1 MSSVGETLALGF
13 SDSPFPEPPSFD
25 SPDVQDLVKCIGP
38 RPFARLVI
46 NKGLLHSD
54 PLVKHGTLRLVLEEL
69 KLLDTLIGTIND
81 ICTSKGQLMY
91 KWASLKQEIQNAVRI
106 LLPDPQVL
114 LSLVSSFNK
123 SYKNLKRPA
132 EKEPSEPNSKGKKLK
147 ASIANDDIDILV
159 GGVSSSPLSALE
171 REDEGVTGKCEVNE
185 LMSDADLI
193 NPVPKIWRLDR
204 CSSSEIAVEDA
215 ETIFYSKLLEVLKIY
230 HVRFGPL
237 NTFSQLL
244 IHCSNLLSL
253 KSLGS
258 IQFFFP
264 LVAYECG

>member
-1 MSSVGETLALGF
+1 MSSVGETLAFGF
-13 SDSPFPEPPSFD
+13 SDFLEPPSFD
-25 SPDVQDLVKCIGP
+25 SPDVQDIVKCIGP
-38 RPFARLVI
+38 RPFTRLVI

-81 ICTSKGQLMY
+81 LCTSKGQMMY
-91 KWASLKQEIQNAVRI
+91 TWVSLKQDIQNAVRI

-132 EKEPSEPNSKGKKLK
+132 DREPLEPNAKGKKLK
-147 ASIANDDIDILV
+147 GNVTNDDIDILV
-159 GGVSSSPLSALE
+159 GGVSSSPLSALG

-185 LMSDADLI
+185 LISDADLV
-193 NPVPKIWRLDR
+193 NPVPKIWRLAL
-204 CSSSEIAVEDA
+204 CSSSDIAVEDA

-230 HVRFGPL
+230 HVRFGLL
-237 NTFSQLL
+237 NT
-244 IHCSNLLSL
+244 SL
-253 KSLGS
+253 
-258 IQFFFP
+258 
-264 LVAYECG
+264 